1 MSFSSQKKLPFNLPP
16 ANGLASQSTLQPC
29 TWSAHAPQSGP
40 SPLPFP
46 RSGHTLTA
54 TATAT
59 GQLFL
64 FGGWVHGRA
73 SSSLYVFS
81 TRDFSTTLLQTSGE
95 VPAPRARHGATHIGT
110 TLLIFGGKTDSGDQ
124 HLLNHDSLYLLN
136 LGMSDLLLIMSI
148 SREWTRV
155 VVNGPGPNGCLY
167 HTTTVVGSKLFV
179 FGGKIGQ
186 KTINDMWT
194 LDLNCLKSQ
203 PLWES
208 FPGVGSYIQY
218 EPTPVNEKP
227 LPRADHVSVTTEG
240 RIIVF
245 GGNSSQHYY
254 NDTWSF
260 DISTRKWTEL
270 QCTGSIPSPRRSH
283 AAILVDDVM
292 YVFGGFS
299 MDEGYLDDLYALQLS
314 TQRWFKFHNVG
325 PSPHRRSHHSM
336 ASDGTRVFVLGGYS
350 KGARSEEIS
359 LIHHFDTSMYIRFV
373 DLSGQSSKPRTQS
386 TSSTR
391 NPSVTLSLLMRRP
404 PNLRGSHPQVPQ
416 PWSNHLHRR
425 PTVLPV
431 CKTKTLPPLFRA
443 ALRHWNSRV

>member
-1 MSFSSQKKLPFNLPP
+1 
-16 ANGLASQSTLQPC
+16 
-29 TWSAHAPQSGP
+29 
-40 SPLPFP
+40 
-46 RSGHTLTA
+46 
-54 TATAT
+54 
-59 GQLFL
+59 
-64 FGGWVHGRA
+64 
-73 SSSLYVFS
+73 
-81 TRDFSTTLLQTSGE
+81 
-95 VPAPRARHGATHIGT
+95 
-110 TLLIFGGKTDSGDQ
+110 
-124 HLLNHDSLYLLN
+124 
-136 LGMSDLLLIMSI
+136 
-148 SREWTRV
+148 
-155 VVNGPGPNGCLY
+155 
-167 HTTTVVGSKLFV
+167 
-179 FGGKIGQ
+179 
-186 KTINDMWT
+186 
-194 LDLNCLKSQ
+194 
-203 PLWES
+203 
-208 FPGVGSYIQY
+208 VGSYIQY

-240 RIIVF
+240 RIIVFVPLPSHSHFALIIILCRF

-299 MDEGYLDDLYALQLS
+299 MDEGYLDDLYVLQLS
-314 TQRWFKFHNVG
+314 SEWFSMLDRYLVYMRNAAQRWFKFHIVG